1 MNNVFLT
8 ISLKILSPLIF
19 ISSVYVLLKGHNEP
33 GGGFIGGLLA
43 ALSWTLV
50 KIGSKPRASEKE
62 LYKTNFYIMG
72 LGLALAMFSGL
83 YAVLFDK
90 PLLTAFWGPGLDVPM
105 LGMVKI
111 STVLF
116 FDLGVYIVVLFA
128 SIKMLR
134 SFMD

>member
-1 MNNVFLT
+1 MNNVFLS
-8 ISLKILSPLIF
+8 ISLKILSPIIF
-19 ISSVYVLLKGHNEP
+19 ASSIYVLLKGHNEP

-43 ALSWTLV
+43 ALAWTLV
-50 KIGSKPRASEKE
+50 KIGSVRAVREKE
-62 LYKTNFYIMG
+62 IYKENFYIMG
-72 LGLALAMFSGL
+72 LGLALALFSGL
-83 YAVLFDK
+83 FAALFDRA
-90 PLLTAFWGPGLDVPM
+90 LFTAFWGPGIYIPM
-105 LGMVKI
+105 LGEVKI

>member
-1 MNNVFLT
+1 MNNIFLS
-8 ISLKILSPLIF
+8 ISLKFLSPLIF
-19 ISSVYVLLKGHNEP
+19 LSSIYVLLKGHNEP

-50 KIGSKPRASEKE
+50 KIGSKPKFSEKE
-62 LYKTNFYIMG
+62 MFKENFYIMG
-72 LGLALAMFSGL
+72 LGLALAMLSGL
-83 YAVLFDK
+83 YAALFDK
-90 PLLTAFWGPGLDVPM
+90 ALFSAFWGPGVHIPM

-128 SIKMLR
+128 AIKMLR

>member
-1 MNNVFLT
+1 MNNVLLS
-8 ISLKILSPLIF
+8 ISLRFLSPLIL
-19 ISSVYVLLKGHNEP
+19 ISSFYVLLKGHNEP

-43 ALSWTLV
+43 ALSWTLK
-50 KIGSKPRASEKE
+50 KIGSKHRVTEKE
-62 LYKTNFYIMG
+62 IFKTNFYIMG
-72 LGLALAMFSGL
+72 LGLGLSMLSGL
-83 YAVLFDK
+83 YAAYFESPLF
-90 PLLTAFWGPGLDVPM
+90 TAFWGPGIEIPM
-105 LGMVKI
+105 LGMVKL

>member
-19 ISSVYVLLKGHNEP
+19 ASSIYVLLKGHNEP

-43 ALSWTLV
+43 ALSWTLL
-50 KIGSKPRASEKE
+50 KIGSKHRIIENEVFK
-62 LYKTNFYIMG
+62 KNFYVMG
-72 LGLALAMFSGL
+72 LGLGLSLASGL
-83 YAVLFDK
+83 YAAFLDK
-90 PLLTAFWGPGLDVPM
+90 PLFTAFWGPGIEVPM
-105 LGMVKI
+105 LGMVSI
-111 STVLF
+111 STVLI

>member
-1 MNNVFLT
+1 MNNTLLS

-19 ISSVYVLLKGHNEP
+19 ISSIYVLLKGHNEP

-50 KIGSKPRASEKE
+50 KIGSKQKFSEREVFKE
-62 LYKTNFYIMG
+62 NFYIMG
-72 LGLALAMFSGL
+72 LGLGLALFSGV
-83 YAVLFDK
+83 YAALFDK
-90 PLLTAFWGPGLDVPM
+90 ALFSAFWGPDV
-105 LGMVKI
+105 LSVIKI

-128 SIKMLR
+128 AIKMLR

>member
-1 MNNVFLT
+1 MNNVFLS

-50 KIGSKPRASEKE
+50 KIGSKADQSE
-62 LYKTNFYIMG
+62 LQKTNFYIMG
-72 LGLALAMFSGL
+72 IGLGTMLLSGL
-83 YAVLFDK
+83 YAALMQQQAFS
-90 PLLTAFWGPGLDVPM
+90 AFWGPGLNLPL
-105 LGMVKI
+105 LGVVKI

-116 FDLGVYIVVLFA
+116 FDLGVYIVILFA

-134 SFMD
+134 AFME

>member
-1 MNNVFLT
+1 MNNVFLN
-8 ISLKILSPLIF
+8 ISLRILSPLIF
-19 ISSVYVLLKGHNEP
+19 VSSIYVLLKGHNEP

-50 KIGSKPRASEKE
+50 KIGSKPKFMDKE
-62 LYKTNFYIMG
+62 VFKENFYIMG
-72 LGLALAMFSGL
+72 IGLAIALLSGL
-83 YAVLFDK
+83 YAALFNQE
-90 PLLTAFWGPGLDVPM
+90 LFSAFWGPGIYIPM
-105 LGMVKI
+105 LGVVKI

>member
-19 ISSVYVLLKGHNEP
+19 ASSIYVLLKGHNEP

-43 ALSWTLV
+43 ALSWTLL
-50 KIGSKPRASEKE
+50 KIGSKNRIIENEVFK
-62 LYKTNFYIMG
+62 KNFYVMG
-72 LGLALAMFSGL
+72 LGLGLSLASGL
-83 YAVLFDK
+83 YAAFFDK
-90 PLLTAFWGPGLDVPM
+90 PFFTAFWGPGIDVPM
-105 LGMVKI
+105 LGMVSI
-111 STVLF
+111 STVLV

>member
-8 ISLKILSPLIF
+8 ISLKVLSPLIF
-19 ISSVYVLLKGHNEP
+19 ISSIYVLLKGHNEP

-43 ALSWTLV
+43 ALSWTLM
-50 KIGSKPRASEKE
+50 KIGSKHRLIENEVFK
-62 LYKTNFYIMG
+62 KNFYVMG
-72 LGLALAMFSGL
+72 LGLGISMLSGL
-83 YAVLFDK
+83 YSVLIDQPLFTAV
-90 PLLTAFWGPGLDVPM
+90 WGPGVTIPM
-105 LGMVKI
+105 LGMTKI

-116 FDLGVYIVVLFA
+116 FDLGVYIVVVFA

>member
-1 MNNVFLT
+1 MNNVFLS

-50 KIGSKPRASEKE
+50 NIGSRTDIEKE
-62 LYKTNFYIMG
+62 LQKTNFYIMG
-72 LGLALAMFSGL
+72 IGLAVALLSGL
-83 YAVLFDK
+83 VAAAVNQ
-90 PLLTAFWGPGLDVPM
+90 TAFTALWGPGLYIPL
-105 LGMVKI
+105 LGVVKI

-116 FDLGVYIVVLFA
+116 FDLGVYIVILFA

>member
-1 MNNVFLT
+1 MNNVFLR
-8 ISLKILSPLIF
+8 ISLRILSPLIF
-19 ISSVYVLLKGHNEP
+19 ISSIYVLLKGHNEP

-50 KIGSKPRASEKE
+50 KIGKGDFEKE
-62 LYKTNFYIMG
+62 VQKTNFYIMG
-72 LGLALAMFSGL
+72 IGLGISLLSGL
-83 YAVLFDK
+83 YAVLFNK
-90 PLLTAFWGPGLDVPM
+90 AAFSAMWGPGLYIPM

-116 FDLGVYIVVLFA
+116 FDLGVYIVILFA

>member
-1 MNNVFLT
+1 MNNVFLS
-8 ISLKILSPLIF
+8 ISLKFLSPLIF
-19 ISSVYVLLKGHNEP
+19 LSSIYVLLKGHNEP

-50 KIGSKPRASEKE
+50 KLGSRPKHSEREVFKE
-62 LYKTNFYIMG
+62 NFYIMG
-72 LGLALAMFSGL
+72 IGLSISMFSGI
-83 YAVLFDK
+83 YAVFFDK
-90 PLLTAFWGPGLDVPM
+90 PLFTAFWGPGINVPI
-105 LGMVKI
+105 LGALNL